1 MRPVSTAGERRTWQR
16 RRLRGNL
23 ALHRLKQRGIEN
35 RLMLPAMNLAAK
47 GHLADK
53 EAVFQQM
60 RERTHAETAPP
71 IVRPPASRRSLLI
84 PRRAPPLGRA
94 QSHGGREAS

>member
-1 MRPVSTAGERRTWQR
+1 
-16 RRLRGNL
+16 
-23 ALHRLKQRGIEN
+23 
-35 RLMLPAMNLAAK
+35 MLPAMNLAAI

-53 EAVFQQM
+53 AAVFQQM

-84 PRRAPPLGRA
+84 PRRSSSSARA
-94 QSHGGREAS
+94 RTEPWRGEEQVNEGQASLRAFSLWSRETPSTATLIAR